1 MPAEKTIVGELPVGG
16 VEPLISSAVRWGD
29 LLFLSGRAPIDTRTM
44 VVVSDDFEVQARDV
58 LRQIEESLVEA
69 GSGFEH
75 VLRVQC
81 YLLRAEDLEPRLGRD
96 LRGAAAGPDD
106 DRDRVHRARHAR
118 RGRGHR
124 RNPLMKV
131 VIAGGGVAGLCTAYY
146 LRKRDVDVTVLESR
160 TVGSRAAASHG
171 NGGWITPAQAG
182 PLPEPGLTIYG
193 LRALMSVDSALYFRP
208 SYLPRLVPWLTRFWT
223 YCNARDHERGW
234 AAMAR
239 LGERVF
245 ALVDEMA
252 ADGVEFELYKT
263 GMICATADAKEAQ
276 KVLESM
282 EPMRAFGFGLPE
294 TLLTG
299 EELHAL
305 EPALSDRVQA
315 GFYVEQQWHVR
326 ANTFTEGL
334 ARRVRELG
342 AEIVEDAEVHGFDTS
357 DGRVQSVRTA
367 RGEFTGDAFLV
378 AAGSWTTPLLRKL
391 GVRIPMQPG
400 KGYTFLLQPSVMP
413 KHGILFADIHAGA
426 SPFADRLR
434 ISGTMEFSGY
444 NLELDRRRID
454 NVFRLA
460 RDYLRLEQPT
470 YENAWAGLRPMVVD
484 GLPILDRVGPWRN
497 AYVATGYS
505 MLGMT
510 LSQPAGEAMAGMIAT
525 GERPDV
531 FVPFRID
538 RFPRLLVRRPGR

>member
-1 MPAEKTIVGELPVGG
+1 V
-16 VEPLISSAVRWGD
+16 
-29 LLFLSGRAPIDTRTM
+29 
-44 VVVSDDFEVQARDV
+44 
-58 LRQIEESLVEA
+58 
-69 GSGFEH
+69 
-75 VLRVQC
+75 
-81 YLLRAEDLEPRLGRD
+81 
-96 LRGAAAGPDD
+96 
-106 DRDRVHRARHAR
+106 
-118 RGRGHR
+118 
-124 RNPLMKV
+124 KV

-160 TVGSRAAASHG
+160 TVGSRAAASYG

-193 LRALMSVDSALYFRP
+193 LRALMSADSALYFRP
-208 SYLPRLVPWLTRFWT
+208 SYLPRLVPWMARFWT

-234 AAMAR
+234 AALAR
-239 LGERVF
+239 LGERGVG
-245 ALVDEMA
+245 LVDEMA
-252 ADGVEFELYKT
+252 EDGIEFELYKA

-276 KVLESM
+276 KVLDTM
-282 EPMRAFGFGLPE
+282 QPMRAFGIRLPGA
-294 TLLTG
+294 LLAG
-299 EELHAL
+299 DDLHAL
-305 EPALSDRVQA
+305 EPALSDRVRA
-315 GFYVEQQWHVR
+315 GFYMDQQWHVR

-342 AEIVEDAEVHGFDTS
+342 TEIVEEAEVNGFVTT
-357 DGRVQSVRTA
+357 DGKVHSVRTT
-367 RGEFTGDAFLV
+367 RGEFGGDAFLV

-391 GVRIPMQPG
+391 GLRIPMQPG
-400 KGYTFLLQPSVMP
+400 KGYTFLLEPSVMP

-426 SPFADRLR
+426 SPLSDRLR

-460 RDYLRLEQPT
+460 REYLRLEQPE

-484 GLPILDRVGPWRN
+484 GLPILDRAGPFRN

-510 LSQPAGEAMAGMIAT
+510 LSQPAGQEMANMITT
-525 GERPDV
+525 GERPEI
-531 FVPFRID
+531 FEPFRID
-538 RFPRLLVRRPGR
+538 RFPRLFLRRRR

>member
-1 MPAEKTIVGELPVGG
+1 VK
-16 VEPLISSAVRWGD
+16 
-29 LLFLSGRAPIDTRTM
+29 
-44 VVVSDDFEVQARDV
+44 VVV
-58 LRQIEESLVEA
+58 
-69 GSGFEH
+69 
-75 VLRVQC
+75 
-81 YLLRAEDLEPRLGRD
+81 
-96 LRGAAAGPDD
+96 
-106 DRDRVHRARHAR
+106 
-118 RGRGHR
+118 
-124 RNPLMKV
+124 
-131 VIAGGGVAGLCTAYY
+131 AGGGVAGLCTAYY
-146 LRKRDVDVTVLESR
+146 LRKHDVDVTVLESR
-160 TVGSRAAASHG
+160 TVCSPAAASYG

-182 PLPEPGLTIYG
+182 PLPEPGLTLYG
-193 LRALMSVDSALYFRP
+193 LRALMNADSALYFRP
-208 SYLPRLVPWLTRFWT
+208 SYLPRLVPWLMRFWT

-234 AAMAR
+234 AALAR

-276 KVLESM
+276 KVLDGM
-282 EPMRAFGFGLPE
+282 EPMRAFGFGLPD
-294 TLLTG
+294 TLLAAD
-299 EELHAL
+299 ELHAL
-305 EPALSDRVQA
+305 EPALSDRVRS

-334 ARRVRELG
+334 GRRLRELG
-342 AEIVEDAEVHGFDTS
+342 TEIVEEAEVLGFDTT
-357 DGRVQSVRTA
+357 DGRVRAVRTPK
-367 RGEFTGDAFLV
+367 GEFPADAFLL
-378 AAGSWTTPLLRKL
+378 AAGSWTTPLVRKL
-391 GVRIPMQPG
+391 GLRIPMQPG

-460 RDYLRLEQPT
+460 SDYLRLEKPE

-484 GLPILDRVGPWRN
+484 GLPILDRLTPWRN

-525 GERPDV
+525 GERPAE
-531 FVPFRID
+531 FEPFRVD
-538 RFPRLLVRRPGR
+538 RFPRLLVRRPAR